1 VLQAQ
6 RQDAEIQRLT
16 AALAAAPREDPSAPN
31 TRQAL
36 QKMAAEVSWQNKLS
50 FEANAVASEVQSDRV
65 GSWLQSVWLLCAR
78 AVMACAAAA
87 VHTANSV
94 C

>member
-1 VLQAQ
+1 VVQAQ

-36 QKMAAEVSWQNKLS
+36 QKMAAEVSWRNKLRFQKS
-50 FEANAVASEVQSDRV
+50 NAVTSEVQSDRV
-65 GSWLQSVWLLCAR
+65 GSWLQTVWLFCAR
-78 AVMACAAAA
+78 Q
-87 VHTANSV
+87 
-94 C
+94 